1 MMMMNTFL
9 FTLLIIFVIQQNILS
24 YHFNNPKLIVN
35 QNKIIN
41 NKLSSTTILQ
51 SSTSSWSPASVV
63 KKPQKKVLVSALLN
77 YVAAT
82 TVQWSLIVGFLHFLQ
97 LKVIDNLKNIS
108 IITNMTSKFINPD
121 TISTAIVTIFMLFM
135 SVRSRVFSPLTNTRP
150 KASANDPVFKY
161 RRRPGIHIF
170 NIFIIIVIVN
180 IFINIHYH
188 YLLL

>member
-1 MMMMNTFL
+1 MNTFL
-9 FTLLIIFVIQQNILS
+9 FTLLIIFVIQQNIVS
-24 YHFNNPKLIVN
+24 YHFNNPKLIVK

-150 KASANDPVFKY
+150 QASENDSVFKY
-161 RRRPGIHIF
+161 RRRPGIYIF